1 VHVSTLLFSAGL
13 VLAHVSGFP
22 QDDGPTHIG
31 TPAGTLGGHARP
43 TDVAFAP
50 DGNLIVLDAAHRALS
65 IHLRDEAGTLALESH
80 PVLAT
85 KSIDAVLPSGVA
97 APAGMGPVWCDA
109 EDHMVWGH
117 LVSPDG
123 IVATH
128 GSGPD
133 GVHAPEG
140 VAVDDA
146 GKRVAVADTGNRR
159 VLVFDVG
166 RRGPARLVIAEA
178 RLVRP
183 VDVGFLPPSAALPE
197 GGLAVLD
204 ADTSRVELYDLA
216 GTWRGGFGDWGYFP
230 GLFAAPQGLATWR
243 DEIYV
248 ADTDNHRVQVFA
260 PKVGAEL
267 VYELQ
272 YAWGRH
278 AIRPGDGDGLLHY
291 PTDVAVAPD
300 GSFAAVCEPLDG
312 RVQLFRRAPGKEPP
326 EDPLRVG
333 IGQAAAHYG
342 RVADIDGQFMAL
354 AEPESRRVKLYDL
367 RLDEPAEIGITG
379 GHGDRLGML
388 MRPSGLALHGA
399 TRELLVSDAALRRLA
414 RVRLDIDPAET
425 LRYDYA
431 RETWVEAIE
440 FALLGPNV
448 LEPDTRIIEPWEVDR
463 TPDGGAVLVDGANG
477 RVLLLGPDLLPS
489 RVLLG
494 RRDHAVSPVDVAVAP
509 DGAHVWV
516 ADAGGG
522 ALFRV
527 ALATPTEGA
536 APHLLRVVLGAGPS
550 TSKDPRPA
558 ARPMNLTVAP
568 DGRVFVSDVLT
579 HSIRVVVTEN
589 GEPREVE
596 VIGAGTRAAVTAL
609 GDDAWLTRRGLEP
622 LWFCEPADLGFDAR
636 GRLLVIDHGNHR
648 GVIFDAEGNVAL
660 GFGSRLYI
668 EALDPRRKR

>member
-1 VHVSTLLFSAGL
+1 MRVLTLLTSACLIAAPCPG
-13 VLAHVSGFP
+13 AQEG
-22 QDDGPTHIG
+22 DGPTHIG

-43 TDVAFAP
+43 TDVAFSE
-50 DGNLIVLDAAHRALS
+50 DGRLFVVDAASHSLSVHSPEEDGSLAPRARPLISTMANEPIRLS
-65 IHLRDEAGTLALESH
+65 GI
-80 PVLAT
+80 
-85 KSIDAVLPSGVA
+85 A
-97 APAGMGPVWCDA
+97 AIGSVGHVWCDA
-109 EDHMVWGH
+109 EGH
-117 LVSPDG
+117 NVRGDPASPDG
-123 IVATH
+123 ILATR
-128 GSGPD
+128 GSGLD
-133 GVHAPEG
+133 GVYAPEG
-140 VAVDDA
+140 VAVDAA
-146 GKRVAVADTGNRR
+146 GQRVAVADTGNRR
-159 VLVFDVG
+159 VLVIDVEAG
-166 RRGPARLVIAEA
+166 RSATLVIADP
-178 RLVRP
+178 RFVRP
-183 VDVGFLPPSAALPE
+183 IDVGFLPPSAALPE

-204 ADTSRVELYDLA
+204 ADTSRVELYDFT

-230 GLFAAPQGLATWR
+230 GLFAAPQGLTTWR

-260 PKVGAEL
+260 PKVGEKL
-267 VYELQ
+267 EYELK
-272 YAWGRH
+272 YAWGAH
-278 AIRPGDGDGLLHY
+278 AIRPGDGDGLMHY

-333 IGQAAAHYG
+333 IGQASAHYG

-367 RLDEPAEIGITG
+367 RLADPAEIGITG
-379 GHGDRLGML
+379 GHGERLGML
-388 MRPSGLALHGA
+388 MRPSGLALDSA
-399 TRELLVSDAALRRLA
+399 ARELLVSDAALRRLA
-414 RVRLDIDPAET
+414 RVRLDIDPAQE

-448 LEPDTRIIEPWEVDR
+448 LEPDTRIIEPLEVDR

-477 RVLLLGPDLLPS
+477 RVLSLGPDLLPK

-494 RRDHAVSPVDVAVAP
+494 PQHGAVTPVDVAVTP
-509 DGAHVWV
+509 DGAYVWV

-527 ALATPTEGA
+527 ALAPPTDGSVPAVLRVALGA
-536 APHLLRVVLGAGPS
+536 ASAVSGE
-550 TSKDPRPA
+550 TRPA

-579 HSIRVVVTEN
+579 HSIRVITTEA
-589 GEPREVE
+589 GEPREALAL
-596 VIGAGTRAAVTAL
+596 GAGTRGPVT
-609 GDDAWLTRRGLEP
+609 GSRDEMWLTRRGLEP
-622 LWFCEPADLGFDAR
+622 LWFCEPADLGFDTR

-648 GVIFDAEGNVAL
+648 GVILDAEGNVAL

-668 EALDPRRKR
+668 EALDPRRRR

>member
-1 VHVSTLLFSAGL
+1 MHVLTLLTSASL
-13 VLAHVSGFP
+13 ILALCPGSP

-43 TDVAFAP
+43 TDVAF
-50 DGNLIVLDAAHRALS
+50 
-65 IHLRDEAGTLALESH
+65 
-80 PVLAT
+80 
-85 KSIDAVLPSGVA
+85 
-97 APAGMGPVWCDA
+97 
-109 EDHMVWGH
+109 
-117 LVSPDG
+117 
-123 IVATH
+123 
-128 GSGPD
+128 GPD
-133 GVHAPEG
+133 GSLFVVDAASLSVSVHPPAEDGLVAPSARLVLFPRAAESVRLSGIAALGSEGHVTSDSEGHFVTGRDHDWGDVRSGGVFAPEG
-140 VAVDDA
+140 VATDVA
-146 GKRVAVADTGNRR
+146 GQRVAIADTGNRR
-159 VLVFDVG
+159 VLVVAAEP
-166 RRGPARLVIAEA
+166 RGEAALVIADS

-183 VDVGFLPPSAALPE
+183 IDVGFLPPSAALPE

-216 GTWRGGFGDWGYFP
+216 GTWRAGFGDWGYFP

-260 PKVGAEL
+260 PKPGEAL
-267 VYELQ
+267 VYELK
-272 YAWGRH
+272 YAWGAH
-278 AIRPGDGDGLLHY
+278 AIRPGDGNGLMHY

-312 RVQLFRRAPGKEPP
+312 RVQLFLRAPGKEPP

-333 IGQAAAHYG
+333 IGQASAHYG
-342 RVADIDGQFMAL
+342 RVADVDGQFMVI

-367 RLDEPAEIGITG
+367 RLEEPAEIGITG
-379 GHGDRLGML
+379 GHGERLGML
-388 MRPSGLALHGA
+388 MRPSGLALDSA
-399 TRELLVSDAALRRLA
+399 ARELLICDAALRRIS
-414 RVRLDIDPAET
+414 RVKLDIDPAEQ

-440 FALLGPNV
+440 FTLLGPNV
-448 LEPDTRIIEPWEVDR
+448 LEPGARIIEPWEVDR

-477 RVLLLGPDLLPS
+477 RLLSLGPDLLPR

-494 RRDHAVSPVDVAVAP
+494 AEHGAVSPVDVAVTP
-509 DGAHVWV
+509 DGAYAWV

-522 ALFRV
+522 ALYRV
-527 ALATPTEGA
+527 ALSATGDGEPAE
-536 APHLLRVVLGAGPS
+536 PLRLVLGLGPNEAGTARS
-550 TSKDPRPA
+550 AT
-558 ARPMNLTVAP
+558 RPMNLTVAP

-579 HSIRVVVTEN
+579 HSIRVIVTED
-589 GEPREVE
+589 GQPREVE
-596 VIGAGTRAAVTAL
+596 VIGGGARAALTAL

-622 LWFCEPADLGFDAR
+622 MWFCEPADLGFDAR

-668 EALDPRRKR
+668 EALDPRRRR